1 MPADSTQSCSYTV
14 FSGGDSAFIRSVSA
28 PLSEALSADLAG
40 DGEAIP
46 ADGLPEFLGE
56 IDSRPQND
64 GGILIGG
71 IVGVFAFF
79 GSWLASKVLDDIYEA
94 KFQPSIKMILGS
106 ADKKL
111 DGANANQPKML
122 QVGFSFSEKC
132 VFILIGIIDDTFDA
146 ILQSEHMIGTVHKNA
161 VAWIEA
167 NELAAPV
174 HLYLIDHGT
183 VNLEPLVF
191 DSLSAVHRHLRT
203 IEPKTKT

>member
-111 DGANANQPKML
+111 
-122 QVGFSFSEKC
+122 VSEC
-132 VFILIGIIDDTFDA
+132 ESAEDASSWFFVF
-146 ILQSEHMIGTVHKNA
+146 
-161 VAWIEA
+161 
-167 NELAAPV
+167 
-174 HLYLIDHGT
+174 
-183 VNLEPLVF
+183 
-191 DSLSAVHRHLRT
+191 
-203 IEPKTKT
+203 